1 MAIINTLITAKD
13 NTSAV
18 VKKVADNVRKA
29 SQDIQGSLDK
39 ASSSAD
45 HLEGSFEA
53 FRNFDTSSLSGIVNS
68 VRQITQQ
75 MDNAEASSAKFLI
88 RIGALAG
95 GSAAL
100 AYAVVSLVNG
110 SNEYVKSLNEAATAS
125 NTTIERLQQMQ
136 SIFRS
141 SGIEVEKFGDI
152 NKDVLDHLGDAF
164 RDGSGP
170 AEDMKAYGLNLQ
182 DFNKYLNQA
191 NGGIDAVVHAF
202 YEMQKAGKSNAEIV
216 NMMETL
222 GSDSSH
228 LVSTLKQYSTEQEA
242 LNAINSEHVGI
253 STELAKQYQE
263 YDNQIKTLSN
273 TFQAW
278 KANFLSPTVQE
289 LNSMLEIL
297 NGNWEGTN
305 FTTWA
310 NKFMFNGDNIVS
322 RGLRAMGGI
331 SDLDYDTQARRNL
344 QSNANNALADSQAL
358 TNQSTPEG
366 GWKNKEK
373 EATEAAAAAK
383 KAAAEAAAF
392 KVKQDQAAKWIQQL
406 DLNNASEQKKAE
418 LNYDIQ
424 LKQLDTF
431 LSKKLISQQD
441 YNHGVAAANAQLDT
455 QNRAA
460 NEAKETASA
469 ERQRNLGM
477 TSEYEYQE
485 RILTIKS
492 EYLQRAIDAEYYTE
506 MERLDYKHQA
516 GLMKEEEYQNQLA
529 AIKGKHDYDTKNNQQ
544 DFGANLQNVEYKK
557 QADSLQSYANTM
569 SSAMNIAQT
578 LGDTIT
584 SSAEE
589 GSAAWIA
596 ATVATKGMAVAQAII
611 MANLAAAQVM
621 ASPASLTLAQKVA
634 ESNIIRTMGYASAAM
649 IAAQG
654 IAQIAGARE
663 KGGQVQAGSTYL
675 VGEKGP
681 ELFTAGAT
689 GNITPNN
696 KLTGNGGGG
705 NTFTQENHFH
715 SSGISSQ
722 DAEMIKQMTSSMF
735 DQKMREEK
743 RYGGMLSGG

>member
-1 MAIINTLITAKD
+1 
-13 NTSAV
+13 
-18 VKKVADNVRKA
+18 
-29 SQDIQGSLDK
+29 
-39 ASSSAD
+39 
-45 HLEGSFEA
+45 
-53 FRNFDTSSLSGIVNS
+53 
-68 VRQITQQ
+68 
-75 MDNAEASSAKFLI
+75 
-88 RIGALAG
+88 
-95 GSAAL
+95 
-100 AYAVVSLVNG
+100 
-110 SNEYVKSLNEAATAS
+110 
-125 NTTIERLQQMQ
+125 
-136 SIFRS
+136 
-141 SGIEVEKFGDI
+141 
-152 NKDVLDHLGDAF
+152 
-164 RDGSGP
+164 
-170 AEDMKAYGLNLQ
+170 
-182 DFNKYLNQA
+182 
-191 NGGIDAVVHAF
+191 
-202 YEMQKAGKSNAEIV
+202 
-216 NMMETL
+216 MMETL
-222 GSDSSH
+222 ASDSSH

-242 LNAINSEHVGI
+242 LNKINGEHVGI

-273 TFQAW
+273 TFQSW

-289 LNSMLEIL
+289 LNSLLEIL
-297 NGNWEGTN
+297 NGNWEGTS

-322 RGLRAMGGI
+322 RGLRALGMGDI

-344 QSNANNALADSQAL
+344 QSNADNALADNQAL
-358 TNQSTPEG
+358 TAQSTPQG
-366 GWKNKEK
+366 GWVNKEK
-373 EATEAAAAAK
+373 EAAAAAAAAK

-392 KVKQDQAAKWIQQL
+392 KTKQEQAAKWIQQL

-431 LSKKLISQQD
+431 LSKKLISQED

-460 NEAKETASA
+460 NEARETASA
-469 ERQRNLGM
+469 ERQRNLGL
-477 TSEYEYQE
+477 TSEYEYQQ

-492 EYLQRAIDAEYYTE
+492 EYLQKGIDAEYYTE

-569 SSAMNIAQT
+569 SSAMSIAQT

-696 KLTGNGGGG
+696 KLATSGGG
-705 NTFTQENHFH
+705 NNTFNQENHFYQ
-715 SSGISSQ
+715 SGISSQ
-722 DAEMIKQMTSSMF
+722 DADMIKQMASSLF
-735 DQKMREEK
+735 EQKMREAK
-743 RYGGMLSGG
+743 RYGGLLNGG